1 MGGGMAFR
9 KDCEDCGRSF
19 FTPDR
24 KTHLCPRCAEAAQKR
39 EQLPKNK
46 KGKGQPKTFAAPKG
60 SIETQSP
67 LPPTSDLKRQISME
81 YEARKDQDEPSGGIV
96 HKESAGKLKVNEAPV
111 ARTVALA
118 KAEVVLTKEQE
129 NEIIKRYHA
138 YVERMERPPRGRRK
152 TIASEMG
159 LPYRAVVLA
168 VRKWCQEQPE
178 AKDLSREERFSVEKS
193 YFRFVEKESSFSRIK
208 EQIIQETGFS
218 PWQVSRYLDMLCD
231 GEDRLREIPDISPEQ
246 RTAVLA
252 EYHAYLSAS
261 NPPGPP
267 LHALIAE
274 RTGVNPKQA
283 HKALL
288 AYRLGRLREK
298 LS

>member
-1 MGGGMAFR
+1 MAGGMVFR

-24 KTHLCPRCAEAAQKR
+24 KTDVCPRCAEAAQQR
-39 EQLPKNK
+39 EQLARNK
-46 KGKGQPKTFAAPKG
+46 KGKDQPKTFSAPKG
-60 SIETQSP
+60 SIETRSP
-67 LPPTSDLKRQISME
+67 ITPTNDLKPQIS
-81 YEARKDQDEPSGGIV
+81 ARKDHNKLSRGNAHQED
-96 HKESAGKLKVNEAPV
+96 ATKLKVNDVPV
-111 ARTVALA
+111 TRTAALP
-118 KAEVVLTKEQE
+118 KAEIVLTKEQE
-129 NEIIKRYHA
+129 HEIIKRYQA
-138 YVERMERPPRGRRK
+138 YVEVMERPPRGRRR

-168 VRKWCQEQPE
+168 VRKWRQEQPE
-178 AKDLSREERFSVEKS
+178 AKELSREERFSVEKS
-193 YFRFVEKESSFSRIK
+193 YFRFLEKESSFSRIK
-208 EQIIQETGFS
+208 EQIIRETGFS
-218 PWQVSRYLDMLCD
+218 PWQVSRYLDLLYD

-246 RTAVLA
+246 RAAVLA
-252 EYHAYLSAS
+252 EYHAYLSAP

-283 HKALL
+283 HKVLL
-288 AYRLGRLREK
+288 AYRFGRLRDK